1 MTEEQHNKFL
11 TLLMG
16 ECWHEWEWKPKDGDI
31 HIYECKCGLRVGSRP
46 QNPNHLSDVLDI
58 RHVLGFLKGV
68 DMNENQ
74 VILLPFI
81 PPHLPLP
88 RRISTL
94 AWEYIVTGKQIGR
107 AHV

>member
-1 MTEEQHNKFL
+1 M
-11 TLLMG
+11 
-16 ECWHEWEWKPKDGDI
+16 P
-31 HIYECKCGLRVGSRP
+31 RVTSP
-46 QNPNHLSDVLDI
+46 SDVLDI

-81 PPHLPLP
+81 PPRLPLP

-94 AWEYIVTGKQIGR
+94 AFE
-107 AHV
+107 